1 VHRGSKGCSAQAE
14 IFKRSVQRRLG
25 IRGRCRWGAERG
37 SLGLTSEDESEEL
50 EEVRMG
56 ILTGCTPRQE
66 VLKGDLDDAIFR
78 RGV

>member
-1 VHRGSKGCSAQAE
+1 
-14 IFKRSVQRRLG
+14 
-25 IRGRCRWGAERG
+25 
-37 SLGLTSEDESEEL
+37 LTSEDESEEL